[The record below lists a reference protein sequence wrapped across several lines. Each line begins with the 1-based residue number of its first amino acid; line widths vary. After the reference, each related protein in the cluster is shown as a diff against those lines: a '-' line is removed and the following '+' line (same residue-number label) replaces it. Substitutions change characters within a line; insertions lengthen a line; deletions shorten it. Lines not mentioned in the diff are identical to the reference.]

1 MSQLESVMKTVKG
14 TRGFTLLEVTI
25 SAMILSGVFY
35 MAISGFVSGMRG
47 SGAGQ
52 AQLDAMA
59 NNARAMIAMNLELQ
73 EASVRD
79 ETVEIWP
86 IDPQTGVIADE
97 PVDSTA
103 VPPPDTIYPTA
114 NVVGEDSFAL
124 RFMTVA
130 GIENVGADTMTI
142 QQAGPFLYRLG
153 TGAPTDFPA
162 DQLVRV
168 DQTGAERP
176 RVLCN
181 GVDQVVFQ
189 RDSRGGSILVTLIT
203 RQLNAVTGEE
213 LVNRQIITV
222 TPKNDFSANLANFD
236 MNGEEF

>member
-1 MSQLESVMKTVKG
+1 MRTRHG
-14 TRGFTLLEVTI
+14 TRGFTLVEIAI
-25 SAMILSGVFY
+25 SATILSGVFY

-47 SGAGQ
+47 SGSGQ

-86 IDPQTGVIADE
+86 IDPDTGVIGED
-97 PVDSTA
+97 PVDPTT
-103 VPPPDTIYPTA
+103 VPPPDTIYPTN
-114 NVVGEDSFAL
+114 NVVGDDSFAL

-130 GIENVGADTMTI
+130 GIENVGADTMTV

-153 TGAPTDFPA
+153 TGAPSDFP
-162 DQLVRV
+162 DDHLMRI
-168 DQTGAERP
+168 DQTGAEDP
-176 RVLCN
+176 RVLCR
-181 GVDQVVFQ
+181 GVDQIVFQ

-203 RQLNAVTGEE
+203 RERNAVTGEE
-213 LVNRQIITV
+213 LVHRQVITV